1 MVKYIYLCSGLETV
15 VSTNLENKLRKADDR
30 ISILQL
36 ARSKS
41 KKQIKME
48 TRIEKDGFKSGSKL
62 ERKTVETFQVSYKR
76 NCDQL
81 LDMSNT

>member
-15 VSTNLENKLRKADDR
+15 VSTNLENKLGKADDR

-62 ERKTVETFQVSYKR
+62 ERKTVETLQVSYKR

>member
-15 VSTNLENKLRKADDR
+15 VSTNLENKLGKADDR

-48 TRIEKDGFKSGSKL
+48 TRIEKDGFKAGSKL
-62 ERKTVETFQVSYKR
+62 ERKVVETFQVSYKQ

>member
-15 VSTNLENKLRKADDR
+15 VSTNLENKLGKADDR

-48 TRIEKDGFKSGSKL
+48 TRIEKHGFKSGSKL
-62 ERKTVETFQVSYKR
+62 ERKTVETFQVSYKQ
-76 NCDQL
+76 NCDQQ

>member
-15 VSTNLENKLRKADDR
+15 VSTNLENKLGKADDR

-62 ERKTVETFQVSYKR
+62 ERKTVETFQVSCKR

>member
-15 VSTNLENKLRKADDR
+15 VSTNLENKLGKADDR

-36 ARSKS
+36 ATSKS

>member
-15 VSTNLENKLRKADDR
+15 VSTNLENKLGKADDR

-62 ERKTVETFQVSYKR
+62 ERKIVETFQVSYKR